1 MCNIKANTY
10 LKRSYNYNN
19 SVHQNIYNPTSEALL
34 TLPVIFPIY
43 NELESFETKYVD
55 NILGMITTDIQIRN

>member
-1 MCNIKANTY
+1 M
-10 LKRSYNYNN
+10 
-19 SVHQNIYNPTSEALL
+19 HQNIYNPTSEALL